1 VPWTARRLG
10 YRSGYG
16 AGIESPGWYDHL
28 FTSDDEP
35 IVRWFVRTAR
45 LLRDEQLDTSPAAL
59 VEAHRLAESLA
70 ALRNRPVVG
79 LAEVLDASLA
89 ALCNGSGV
97 PMRIIVDRLLV
108 GDQLGR
114 VPDDTPMVPLARDL
128 AVRQKRL
135 KLAPSA
141 AATSITLDLRTPS
154 HLERSRLLHRLLLLD
169 IDWGVVTASGRTAGT
184 FKESWALEWRPELA
198 ISVIE
203 ASGAGTTVEA
213 AAVDT
218 VIRRTAEADIDEL
231 CELVDR
237 TLLADLPEALGKVT
251 AALEERTALQH
262 DVLRLMASVEP
273 LARVSRYSDV
283 RGADVALVADVLES
297 IVLRVC
303 VGLPPAAAALDD
315 DAAGVLRGRLDAV
328 ERGLSMLDDRELRD
342 SWLDALSVVAA
353 RRDAH
358 GLIAGRAVRLLL
370 DGGRI
375 DVVEATKRLSRALSL
390 ATEPAQAAAFLE
402 GFLAGDALLLLHDDA
417 LLAAIDTWLGD
428 VGAEVFDDLLPLLRR
443 AFAAYQ
449 PAERRMIG
457 DHVRQLTTGGASA
470 TVADDDID
478 PQRAARALPVLQLL
492 LGSDGVDG

>member
-1 VPWTARRLG
+1 
-10 YRSGYG
+10 
-16 AGIESPGWYDHL
+16 
-28 FTSDDEP
+28 
-35 IVRWFVRTAR
+35 
-45 LLRDEQLDTSPAAL
+45 
-59 VEAHRLAESLA
+59 
-70 ALRNRPVVG
+70 
-79 LAEVLDASLA
+79 
-89 ALCNGSGV
+89 
-97 PMRIIVDRLLV
+97 
-108 GDQLGR
+108 
-114 VPDDTPMVPLARDL
+114 
-128 AVRQKRL
+128 
-135 KLAPSA
+135 
-141 AATSITLDLRTPS
+141 
-154 HLERSRLLHRLLLLD
+154 
-169 IDWGVVTASGRTAGT
+169 
-184 FKESWALEWRPELA
+184 
-198 ISVIE
+198 
-203 ASGAGTTVEA
+203 
-213 AAVDT
+213 
-218 VIRRTAEADIDEL
+218 
-231 CELVDR
+231 
-237 TLLADLPEALGKVT
+237 
-251 AALEERTALQH
+251 
-262 DVLRLMASVEP
+262 MASVEP